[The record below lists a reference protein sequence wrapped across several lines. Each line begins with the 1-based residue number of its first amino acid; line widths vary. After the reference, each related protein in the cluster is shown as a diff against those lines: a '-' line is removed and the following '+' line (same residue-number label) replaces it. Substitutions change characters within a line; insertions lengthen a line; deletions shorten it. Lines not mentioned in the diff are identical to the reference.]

1 MNKLFAIIAI
11 ALCIGTTATAQS
23 FVEDHYAD
31 LISRDDAT
39 VVNVSGKLFQ
49 MMSKFED
56 AADDEE
62 AQEVLRMM
70 DNVDAFTLVKV
81 DSDVNSMALFNRG
94 KSLISNLEE
103 LVRVKDQGVN
113 VIISVDETND
123 VVHEIVAL
131 IALPEEEGFVAASL
145 EGRIDLDDVS
155 EMVAKFQDQAMP
167 MLEKR
172 SSVDIDA
179 VRVFPNP
186 VDGGSVMTLEIDE
199 SLLGGSAAVM
209 DISGKVINTYPLNG
223 VITSIET
230 NNLAGGQH
238 FVEVIN
244 GERSYKRKFIVIR

>member
-70 DNVDAFTLVKV
+70 DNIDAFTLVKV

-209 DISGKVINTYPLNG
+209 DLSGKVINTYPLNG